1 MHIYQYADGQNIDE
15 MAYHL
20 IERTSDLLSKSGLSS
35 YIAIGFDIN
44 EAELAILFNDRSDID
59 HMLSITQLA
68 PRSPIS
74 IKARELYEN
83 YRMPRTNLINFQS
96 EEIDLLLAALG
107 MFDQESGLS

>member
-20 IERTSDLLSKSGLSS
+20 IERTSDLLSNSGLSS
-35 YIAIGFDIN
+35 YIAIGFDVQ
-44 EAELAILFNDRSDID
+44 EVELAILFNDRSDID

-74 IKARELYEN
+74 VKARELYEN
-83 YRMPRTNLINFQS
+83 YKMPRTNLINFQS
-96 EEIDLLLAALG
+96 EEIDQLLSLLGAFNDEGALA
-107 MFDQESGLS
+107 